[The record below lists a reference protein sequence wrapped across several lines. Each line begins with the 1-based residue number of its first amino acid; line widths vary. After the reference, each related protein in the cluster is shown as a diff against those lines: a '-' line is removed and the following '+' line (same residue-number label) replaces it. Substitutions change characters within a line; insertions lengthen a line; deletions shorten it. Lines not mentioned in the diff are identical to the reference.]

1 VPWAKKITID
11 EFIPMIQDITL
22 INNTCS
28 LLDIEVELEIRL
40 AERLEKTEYLVRLS
54 SDDEAR
60 RYVVSQLGVDRVF
73 SIIETNNTKD
83 LVVKIDEYDLFLMWL
98 LYLQIINMENFED
111 VKVLADSIEYIF
123 KGYNI
128 DISKIR
134 NGGKND
140 SNKSS

>member
-1 VPWAKKITID
+1 MPWAKKITID